1 MKEILLEWI
10 NVYIPSSY
18 YINQDN
24 YSEYLGDIEGI
35 FVNIWE
41 YSIRKHL
48 LEKYL
53 EKPTEETIEKFL
65 NDLRRISDSSV
76 FSISNSQKRAIN
88 KVLNRFKHD

>member
-53 EKPTEETIEKFL
+53 EKPTEETIKMFL
-65 NDLRRISDSSV
+65 NSLQRISDSSV
-76 FSISNSQKRAIN
+76 LSISNSEKRAIR
-88 KVLNRFKHD
+88 KVLNRFKQ